1 MGSTHSFKILCKKLF
16 EWEIFRMTFQWVHFM
31 TSFMC
36 TNMFPDIDIKIYHL
50 IAMRI
55 MRRFGSE
62 FFFIP
67 LGENF
72 SKSIEFLDKN
82 MHLAHKS

>member
-1 MGSTHSFKILCKKLF
+1 
-16 EWEIFRMTFQWVHFM
+16 MTFQWVHFM

-67 LGENF
+67 LGDNF
-72 SKSIEFLDKN
+72 SKSIEFSDKN
-82 MHLAHKS
+82 MHLAHKRKLSYSLWLEFCRWRFSDYF

>member
-1 MGSTHSFKILCKKLF
+1 MGNFPHDISMGSFYDFFHVYK
-16 EWEIFRMTFQWVHFM
+16 
-31 TSFMC
+31 
-36 TNMFPDIDIKIYHL
+36 MFPDIDIKIYHL

>member
-1 MGSTHSFKILCKKLF
+1 
-16 EWEIFRMTFQWVHFM
+16 MTFQWVHFM

-67 LGENF
+67 LGEKKF
-72 SKSIEFLDKN
+72 
-82 MHLAHKS
+82 